1 MKNVIKNTKKGIL
14 MAIMMTALLSFA
26 NEKASFANIVNDA
39 GRTSVT
45 FVDVKAGNLLSI
57 KDENGIVLY
66 KEFIQKTGIYTKGF
80 DLTSLPDGDY
90 LFELDKDVEI
100 STIPFTVKANNVSFK
115 KELEKTFFK
124 PMARVKGN
132 LVYVTRLSLNKAPMD
147 IEVYSVSNGNNELI
161 HSETFK
167 NTENIERLYR
177 LSGLNKVEYKIVFKT
192 EGRVFTKIIKS

>member
-1 MKNVIKNTKKGIL
+1 
-14 MAIMMTALLSFA
+14 
-26 NEKASFANIVNDA
+26 
-39 GRTSVT
+39 
-45 FVDVKAGNLLSI
+45 
-57 KDENGIVLY
+57 VLY

-192 EGRVFTKIIKS
+192 